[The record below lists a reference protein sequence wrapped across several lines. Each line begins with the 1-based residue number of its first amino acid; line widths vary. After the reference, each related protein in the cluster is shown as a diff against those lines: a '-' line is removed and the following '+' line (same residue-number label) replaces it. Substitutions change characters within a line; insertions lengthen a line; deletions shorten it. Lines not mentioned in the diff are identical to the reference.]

1 MGNLPFSS
9 PDEDQLYADE
19 KSRSTLEVSTSWDD
33 LLKSWHFV
41 IHTLMNDWEKIEL
54 TFFLSI
60 FNDLSLVKAGC
71 FFKII
76 IFFINW
82 VDRPLQKFTKTYVS
96 SVSSSSERLNE

>member
-19 KSRSTLEVSTSWDD
+19 TSRSTLEVSTSWDKRGN
-33 LLKSWHFV
+33 LITTQV
-41 IHTLMNDWEKIEL
+41 L
-54 TFFLSI
+54 TFCDSYINEWLRKNWTDVFLSI

-76 IFFINW
+76 IFFYQLSW
-82 VDRPLQKFTKTYVS
+82 
-96 SVSSSSERLNE
+96 